1 MDRED
6 NVGRETAGRLSRL
19 RRVVDRFVGAKV
31 VVVGDLMVDR
41 YYWGAVKR
49 ISPEAPVPVVEVTQE
64 TKRLGGAANV
74 AHNIRTLGGEPMLCG
89 VAGRDPA
96 GEWLVAEL
104 ERIGVDGSGV
114 ILADGLPTTIKSRVV
129 AHSQQVVR
137 FDREK
142 RDDLEP
148 ETARELERALGR
160 RWKDARGAVVS
171 DYAKGVVGEGLMD
184 MIRRINRGARR
195 IPVAVDPKSEF
206 FKKYRRVSVITPN
219 YGEAVV
225 ASGLGTKGSGGTERI
240 GSRLLSLTGA
250 GAILITRGEEG
261 MSLFEKGRKPFHIPT
276 VAREVYD
283 VTGAGDTVLGTLMLA
298 LAAGASIRDAALLAN
313 VAAGV
318 VVGEVG
324 TVPATRDQLLLHLS

>member
-1 MDRED
+1 M
-6 NVGRETAGRLSRL
+6 GRETLRRLSRL
-19 RRVVDRFVGAKV
+19 RKVVDRFVGTKV

-41 YYWGAVKR
+41 YYWGMVRR
-49 ISPEAPVPVVEVTQE
+49 ISPEAPVPVVEVTRE
-64 TKRLGGAANV
+64 TKSLGGAANV

-89 VAGRDPA
+89 VAGRDLA

-104 ERIGVDGSGV
+104 DRIGVDGSGV
-114 ILADGLPTTIKSRVV
+114 ILADGLPTTVKSRVV

-142 RDDLEP
+142 RGDLDP
-148 ETARELERALGR
+148 QTARDLGRALGE
-160 RWKDARGAVVS
+160 RWKEARGAVVS
-171 DYAKGVVGEGLMD
+171 DYAKGVVGERLMD
-184 MIRRINRGARR
+184 RIRRINRGTRR

-225 ASGLGTKGSGGTERI
+225 ASGLGTNWGGGTEGI

-250 GAILITRGEEG
+250 GAVLITRGEDG

-283 VTGAGDTVLGTLMLA
+283 VTGAGDTVLGTLVLA
-298 LAAGASIRDAALLAN
+298 LAAGASMRDAALLAN

-324 TVPATRDQLLLHLS
+324 TVPVTRDQLLVHLS

>member
-1 MDRED
+1 MDREN

-64 TKRLGGAANV
+64 TKSLGGAANV

-250 GAILITRGEEG
+250 GAILITRGEE
-261 MSLFEKGRKPFHIPT
+261 
-276 VAREVYD
+276 AREVYD